1 MHVPWIFV
9 IAGARA
15 PVAELASLD
24 VHVNEPYAAR
34 GTNLEGLKSL
44 GIADMDAAR
53 DAFLL
58 KEPPNMDQGSSLPLQ
73 SEAPLHSEQAQL
85 DPSSMLQKSSPP
97 LQSEALWRSDVSE
110 LASSRAPDLRSEPAQ
125 ETVPET
131 LLAPWHSV
139 EPEPA
144 SSRSPAPSSRAPGE
158 SFLEQPRR
166 PAARPPGP
174 PGEAPRL
181 AELRGAAASRN
192 ASALA
197 AQPRVEERILDLT
210 RDLFVEAPL
219 LFLVPGLALVA
230 IAAVLI
236 LLLRY
241 AQSGLGAVNHW
252 SGQLTRRTDWAKLE
266 DGAFVKVCGTTAAP
280 DRHLSSPLGGRP
292 CAAYRISIAY
302 DDGDSWVP
310 LITREDRT
318 GFHILDDAGRALLIA
333 ENDFH
338 MYDVASEEWSFP
350 AGAAPPQ
357 FLDLCA
363 PAPARGLRFREEI
376 VAIGQKVSCVG
387 AVSRL
392 ALESSTLDSAGALRP
407 AYAVLMFRD
416 DRIPWAKMTDL
427 AQGDWKQLAA
437 RVLVSADR

>member
-24 VHVNEPYAAR
+24 VHANEPYAAR
-34 GTNLEGLKSL
+34 GTHSERSNLQDTFET
-44 GIADMDAAR
+44 DNAR
-53 DAFLL
+53 REFLL
-58 KEPPNMDQGSSLPLQ
+58 KEPPGLSQTIPKPQ
-73 SEAPLHSEQAQL
+73 HAEVPWHSE
-85 DPSSMLQKSSPP
+85 DTEP
-97 LQSEALWRSDVSE
+97 
-110 LASSRAPDLRSEPAQ
+110 ASSRAPEPQSGTTQEPAL
-125 ETVPET
+125 EGSP
-131 LLAPWHSV
+131 APWHSAAA
-139 EPEPA
+139 ELA
-144 SSRSPAPSSRAPGE
+144 SPRGPHLRSGVNGE
-158 SFLEQPRR
+158 SFLEKPRFD
-166 PAARPPGP
+166 PAAPPLPPDPAPDPTGRTRP
-174 PGEAPRL
+174 
-181 AELRGAAASRN
+181 ELRGVIDLRNSSVYAAAK
-192 ASALA
+192 
-197 AQPRVEERILDLT
+197 PRVEERILLLT

-219 LFLVPGLALVA
+219 LFIVPGIA
-230 IAAVLI
+230 IVSIIAVLA

-241 AQSGLGAVNHW
+241 AKSGLGAVNHW
-252 SGQLTRRTDWAKLE
+252 SGQLTRRTDWSQLK

-280 DRHLSSPLGGRP
+280 DRHFCSPLGGRP
-292 CAAYRISIAY
+292 CAAYRISVAY

-318 GFHILDDAGRALLIA
+318 GFHILDDAGRALLVA

-350 AGAAPPQ
+350 AGAAPPR

-363 PAPARGLRFREEI
+363 PAPAAGLRFREEV
-376 VAIGQKVSCVG
+376 VAVGAKVSCVG

-392 ALESSTLDSAGALRP
+392 ALESTLDSAGALRP

>member
-34 GTNLEGLKSL
+34 GTNLEGLKTPD
-44 GIADMDAAR
+44 IADMDAAR

-58 KEPPNMDQGSSLPLQ
+58 KEPPGMDQVNSLPQQ
-73 SEAPLHSEQAQL
+73 SEL
-85 DPSSMLQKSSPP
+85 DPSSMIQKSSPP
-97 LQSEALWRSDVSE
+97 SQSEALWRSNASE
-110 LASSRAPDLRSEPAQ
+110 LASSRAPDLQSEPAQ
-125 ETVPET
+125 ELVLAT
-131 LLAPWHSV
+131 LLAPWHSA
-139 EPEPA
+139 EAEPA
-144 SSRSPAPSSRAPGE
+144 SSRPASPRAPE

-166 PAARPPGP
+166 PARPPP
-174 PGEAPRL
+174 PGGARL
-181 AELRGAAASRN
+181 AELRGAADSRN

-197 AQPRVEERILDLT
+197 AKPRVEERILDLT

-219 LFLVPGLALVA
+219 LFIVPGLAFVA
-230 IAAVLI
+230 ISVVLLI
-236 LLLRY
+236 LFRY
-241 AQSGLGAVNHW
+241 VQSGLGAVNHW
-252 SGQLTRRTDWAKLE
+252 SGQLTRRTDWSKLQ

-302 DDGDSWVP
+302 DDGESWVP

-357 FLDLCA
+357 FLELCA

-376 VAIGQKVSCVG
+376 VAIGQKVACVG

-392 ALESSTLDSAGALRP
+392 ALESTTLDSAGALRP